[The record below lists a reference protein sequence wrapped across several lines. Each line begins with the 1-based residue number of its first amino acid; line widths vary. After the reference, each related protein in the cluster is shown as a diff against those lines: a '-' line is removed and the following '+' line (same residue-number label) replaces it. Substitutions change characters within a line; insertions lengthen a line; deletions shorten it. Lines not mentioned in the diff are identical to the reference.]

1 MNIIFVKRGQAFL
14 ENYTEDLL
22 SKKERKEKNKRKK
35 KKKNV

>member
-1 MNIIFVKRGQAFL
+1 MNIIFVKRGQAYL

-22 SKKERKEKNKRKK
+22 SKKERQKQK